1 MAFMTT
7 ASLPGYEVQDLGTD
21 KAFADFIRTASVE
34 ELAQE
39 RDHMETFVEGF
50 RGVHTY
56 ASDVI
61 RERMGMLDEA
71 LQLEECL
78 SYAA

>member
-78 SYAA
+78 SCAA